1 MWLPFDTHVHIS
13 GQVLYC
19 GPASVAQ
26 IGGVRRVQRGT
37 KSEWAGMTGGV
48 PLVELY
54 KKCRIWIG

>member
-1 MWLPFDTHVHIS
+1 MWLPFDTHV
-13 GQVLYC
+13 QVLYC

-26 IGGVRRVQRGT
+26 IGGVRRFQRGA

-48 PLVELY
+48 PLVEPY